1 MPRQPRIISEFGYYH
16 IYTRGNG
23 KQILYENREDY
34 IYYLKMLKKYC
45 VAVNVTVCAFCL
57 MENHVHLIVYDPE
70 PRLPELMKLLN
81 TAYAKY
87 FNEKYKRKGH
97 VFESRYCRIPIE
109 SEAYLL
115 TVFRYILN
123 NPQKAGICTAANY
136 PWSSYS
142 RYGEPDSFVDTS
154 VLVDLIGSKAEY
166 ETYIAAKYEDC
177 PELEEMSLGDEW
189 AKSVIRRSLN
199 ISSGTALQSF
209 DLQSRNKAL
218 RLLKQRGLTVKQ
230 IERLTGISQS
240 AVEQA

>member
-34 IYYLKMLKKYC
+34 IYYLKMLKKHC
-45 VAVNVTVCAFCL
+45 EAVNVTVCAFCL
-57 MENHVHLIVYDPE
+57 MENHVHLIVYDTKQG
-70 PRLPELMKLLN
+70 LPELMKLLN

-87 FNEKYKRKGH
+87 FNEKYKRTGH

-109 SEAYLL
+109 SETYLL

-154 VLVDLIGSKAEY
+154 VFTDLIGGKPDY
-166 ETYIAAKYEDC
+166 ETFIAAKYEDC
-177 PELEEMSLGDEW
+177 PELEEMTLGDEW

-199 ISSGTALQSF
+199 IRSGTELQSF

-218 RLLKQRGLTVKQ
+218 RLLKQSGLTLRQ